1 MGKREENAKRKLKL
15 KALFEKIDN
24 GKNRYKS
31 HFLHRR
37 EARIRFGMFCRGYS
51 QKTVAKWL
59 KISESYVARL
69 INGERYSKA
78 FEKWLKDFLDFDY
91 RFI

>member
-1 MGKREENAKRKLKL
+1 MGKREENAKRKRELE
-15 KALFEKIDN
+15 ALFKKINN
-24 GKNRYKS
+24 GKNKEKS

-37 EARIRFGMFCRGYS
+37 EAKIRLGMFFRGYS

-59 KISESYVARL
+59 KISESYVTRL
-69 INGERYSKA
+69 INGERYSKS